1 MAARS
6 KILVVDDDAAVRES
20 LMNALSYEHF
30 YALGAQNGDEGLQL
44 LESHHPD
51 LVLLDLNMPG
61 KSGWQV
67 FKEITAK
74 QPLLPVV
81 VLTARANQLFTSLGA
96 GVGALIEK
104 PFDFLKLLQTI
115 RELLGESTEQR
126 LARLNGRPGNF
137 QYLRPNGN
145 DVTYSHAKVATT

>member
-1 MAARS
+1 KIPKARPGKRKSKWPQRMLARSTKSNSPNAMAARS
-6 KILVVDDDAAVRES
+6 KILGVDDDAAVRES
-20 LMNALSYEHF
+20 LMSALSYEHF

-104 PFDFLKLLQTI
+104 PVDFLKVLPAVLEDMNET
-115 RELLGESTEQR
+115 GEWM
-126 LARLNGRPGNF
+126 
-137 QYLRPNGN
+137 
-145 DVTYSHAKVATT
+145 